1 MGKGFKKTFL
11 QKEDTQMTNKHMEI
25 GFSCAKL
32 SYYAGKCYIKKLL
45 EMKRTSIN
53 SNILIDISLWWE
65 LMFIRTDVHILGSYL
80 KVLVHVLISLH

>member
-1 MGKGFKKTFL
+1 MGKGFEKTFL

-32 SYYAGKCYIKKLL
+32 FYYAGKCYIKNLL

-80 KVLVHVLISLH
+80 KVLVHILISLH